1 MKVNF
6 FQKLK
11 SSLMITI
18 FVMAALFSKSSEAM
32 LTVTFEQIGNNVVAS
47 SSGSIILG
55 SGCCN
60 GSEIIPYG
68 QLNASV
74 SSLSINLGSLN
85 QPIRHVYV
93 YGRGDPEISTGP
105 LIVATSSIG
114 DPFGFYIA
122 GATMQNLIIPA
133 NYNYTSGESLIFTTT
148 WENKSLS
155 DLYLTPKSSY
165 SWKWN
170 YSNGDD
176 LRIIV
181 KDVAAPVP
189 APLPILGAVA
199 ALGWSRKLRS
209 RIKNAKN
216 FK

>member
-1 MKVNF
+1 
-6 FQKLK
+6 
-11 SSLMITI
+11 
-18 FVMAALFSKSSEAM
+18 
-32 LTVTFEQIGNNVVAS
+32 
-47 SSGSIILG
+47 
-55 SGCCN
+55 
-60 GSEIIPYG
+60 
-68 QLNASV
+68 
-74 SSLSINLGSLN
+74 
-85 QPIRHVYV
+85 
-93 YGRGDPEISTGP
+93 
-105 LIVATSSIG
+105 
-114 DPFGFYIA
+114 
-122 GATMQNLIIPA
+122 MQNLIIPA

-189 APLPILGAVA
+189 APLPILGPVA